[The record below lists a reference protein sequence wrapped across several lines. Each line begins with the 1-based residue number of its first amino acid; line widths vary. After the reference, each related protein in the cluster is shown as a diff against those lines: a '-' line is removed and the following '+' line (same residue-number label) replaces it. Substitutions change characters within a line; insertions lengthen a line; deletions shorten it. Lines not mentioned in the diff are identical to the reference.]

1 MNKILMKK
9 MNNRY
14 NRYQPKRQ
22 YNKSDSFDKKNRLI
36 SVLVILSLTLLF
48 IINHFNYENESL
60 QSEIEML
67 DNELT
72 QKDDQISSM
81 IKEMES
87 LKPKT
92 IKLIEKEKPRLF
104 FTRTKKD
111 TTKTSVNPI
120 VVPVVTTPVSDSL

>member
-1 MNKILMKK
+1 

-14 NRYQPKRQ
+14 NRYQPKRA

-36 SVLVILSLTLLF
+36 SVLVVLSISLLF
-48 IINHFNYENESL
+48 IINHFNYENRSL

-67 DNELT
+67 SNELIE
-72 QKDDQISSM
+72 KDDQIISLQKG
-81 IKEMES
+81 IDS

-92 IKLIEKEKPRLF
+92 IKVIEKEKPKLF

-111 TTKTSVNPI
+111 TTKTPVKPI